1 MPGIPCTIYT
11 AAMKLYKLETSL
23 FVGREVKYD
32 FHSDQNKTK
41 NNKKFIIYY
50 YQFGSKKKRGTNFSC
65 KMGQNFSI
73 RWLCGRFC
81 RDRQLTEWE
90 AQDFPI
96 WNFSV
101 LLFTNF
107 NVFISHCVITDTGDI
122 FATWKVHFKMFS
134 LWLRN

>member
-41 NNKKFIIYY
+41 NNKKNYY
-50 YQFGSKKKRGTNFSC
+50 ILLSVWIKKKKRGTNFSC

-73 RWLCGRFC
+73 R
-81 RDRQLTEWE
+81 
-90 AQDFPI
+90 
-96 WNFSV
+96 
-101 LLFTNF
+101 
-107 NVFISHCVITDTGDI
+107 
-122 FATWKVHFKMFS
+122 
-134 LWLRN
+134 